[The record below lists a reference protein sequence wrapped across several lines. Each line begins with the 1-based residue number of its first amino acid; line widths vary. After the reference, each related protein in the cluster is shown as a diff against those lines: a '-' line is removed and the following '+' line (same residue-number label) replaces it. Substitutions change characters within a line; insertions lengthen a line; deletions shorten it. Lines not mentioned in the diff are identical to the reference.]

1 MADIEN
7 QNSLI
12 PLSQAVET
20 IKTAILQGQYE
31 AVKGVNRIQLVVYF
45 SIGKYLSE
53 NTHHFAYGSAALKV
67 ISEQLRKELPGLR
80 GYSETQLKEMRKFYD
95 EWIFLDAKKSVA
107 TDKCATKKKSVV
119 TDESQLTINQSDIY
133 HTMVIPDVTEFPI
146 EDFFA
151 VPFTHHTRI
160 IALCKERDARF
171 YYIHRT
177 AEEHL
182 SVEALKKLI
191 NQQAY
196 EHREQIPNN
205 FSKAL
210 VNSSVARKAVM
221 MFKDSYALDFNNV
234 EEIGLRDKIDVDERV
249 IEKEIVQNVKNFI
262 MTFGHDFT
270 FVGNQYHL
278 EVYNHDFFP
287 DLQYVCPMRHL
298 YTLNMDNKQDILWSV
313 MHDFCLSSDDKTIY
327 YRHSDHLGSA
337 NWITDFHGD
346 PIQYLHYLPYG
357 ELLLNQQVAGYDE
370 RYKFTDKERDA
381 ESGYDYFGARYYAS
395 PLYNWTSVDP
405 LADQSPQISPYA
417 YCNWNPIKFVDPD
430 GEEKHI
436 FLHPSNDEN
445 IYESSMNYVDNVPS
459 IHIWAHGNNHR
470 INFYDKNNN
479 TTYEATTVDKL
490 VAFLNDNV
498 FQYSDAWKN
507 HESEGSQA
515 VIVLHSCETGK
526 GKNSIG
532 QQLSEQLPNTV
543 VIAPNEKV
551 AVTKD
556 AKELGAYKTKELV
569 KPDGTKAQTIDKVG
583 AWVMF
588 REGKMIG
595 SFNGAT
601 PPNVTNPKQ
610 FQLDN

>member
-119 TDESQLTINQSDIY
+119 TDESQVTLNQSDIY

-160 IALCKERDARF
+160 IALCKELDARF

-191 NQQAY
+191 KQQAY

-221 MFKDSYALDFNNV
+221 MFKDSYALDFINV

-287 DLQYVCPMRHL
+287 DLLFFNRE
-298 YTLNMDNKQDILWSV
+298 LNALVVVELKAGEFNPSYLGQLTTYLQIL
-313 MHDFCLSSDDKTIY
+313 DDKVRKPHENPSIGIV
-327 YRHSDHLGSA
+327 LCKSA
-337 NWITDFHGD
+337 DKAFVEYVIKRYDSPMGVATYTTADDMPENVRRA
-346 PIQYLHYLPYG
+346 LPDVE
-357 ELLLNQQVAGYDE
+357 ELKRVLNKE
-370 RYKFTDKERDA
+370 TDKEKIVRNNRA
-381 ESGYDYFGARYYAS
+381 PVA
-395 PLYNWTSVDP
+395 
-405 LADQSPQISPYA
+405 
-417 YCNWNPIKFVDPD
+417 K
-430 GEEKHI
+430 
-436 FLHPSNDEN
+436 N
-445 IYESSMNYVDNVPS
+445 IV
-459 IHIWAHGNNHR
+459 R
-470 INFYDKNNN
+470 
-479 TTYEATTVDKL
+479 
-490 VAFLNDNV
+490 
-498 FQYSDAWKN
+498 
-507 HESEGSQA
+507 
-515 VIVLHSCETGK
+515 
-526 GKNSIG
+526 
-532 QQLSEQLPNTV
+532 
-543 VIAPNEKV
+543 
-551 AVTKD
+551 
-556 AKELGAYKTKELV
+556 
-569 KPDGTKAQTIDKVG
+569 
-583 AWVMF
+583 
-588 REGKMIG
+588 
-595 SFNGAT
+595 
-601 PPNVTNPKQ
+601 
-610 FQLDN
+610 